1 MFFHMSACARMSMET
16 EGKPDDQSENIDC
29 LG

>member
-16 EGKPDDQSENIDC
+16 DGADDQSENIDC